1 MISFCFYVIFDIIK
15 VQDVDMST
23 HTRCKPWSEDSP
35 SQLIIYRARSVGHC
49 RYSILYY
56 DLADGRPANGVWV
69 VPYKT
74 EDKRGDISNVVA
86 EAAVYSLL
94 LHAENENKT
103 RKNNVWP
110 VGEQWTEGKY

>member
-1 MISFCFYVIFDIIK
+1 MQAVVRRLSVSVDYLPRGRWDIAGTLFSIK
-15 VQDVDMST
+15 
-23 HTRCKPWSEDSP
+23 
-35 SQLIIYRARSVGHC
+35 
-49 RYSILYY
+49 Y